1 MFTPGQTSVFTDAFD
16 IQEHF
21 GWTVSSHFP
30 MNEIKNNQTVKAF
43 SSRLLTGCCGAS
55 LSILKT
61 CATFPLALRC
71 ILKPGM
77 AQRVARLM
85 ILYSKEAK
93 SSACVCNNTGNPLR
107 WLHSPRNLKSSVSI
121 GRNFLNRFYWSMGR
135 KIHRQLEYQQN
146 RWWKS
151 ENKQS
156 EEGQTGRKQEYK
168 CSF

>member
-1 MFTPGQTSVFTDAFD
+1 
-16 IQEHF
+16 
-21 GWTVSSHFP
+21 
-30 MNEIKNNQTVKAF
+30 MNEIKYNQTVKAF

-93 SSACVCNNTGNPLR
+93 CSACVCNDADNQLHQLHFPL
-107 WLHSPRNLKSSVSI
+107 NLKSPVSI
-121 GRNFLNRFYWSMGR
+121 GRNFLNMFYWSMGR

-151 ENKQS
+151 EEKQS
-156 EEGQTGRKQEYK
+156 EDGQTGRELNRSTNAPSRTNMVVGLIVQMLKNKKKNKKRTWNY
-168 CSF
+168 